1 LLHTYI
7 GPAQA
12 PIATSP
18 FLTATSHAARLSTLE
33 ALSVFRAAD
42 CPTVSARQGTSPQ
55 ARPFFRTQ
63 RRTALLALAVQLL
76 LCECGVRYHA
86 KACSRATR
94 RRANVNHMRDERRP
108 PVISR
113 QSILPGILVHVQ
125 YSRLDT
131 CPRKMPWWNCSNR
144 RVFVCCKPPALCTA
158 ITTCSIRFILPT
170 VRVSLTSVPSS
181 QQRKMQPDPRRHTP
195 IPNPWEKLPRHP

>member
-18 FLTATSHAARLSTLE
+18 CLTATSHAARLSTLE
-33 ALSVFRAAD
+33 ALSVLRAAD

-63 RRTALLALAVQLL
+63 RRTALLALAVQHL

-125 YSRLDT
+125 YLPDT
-131 CPRKMPWWNCSNR
+131 CPRRIP
-144 RVFVCCKPPALCTA
+144 L
-158 ITTCSIRFILPT
+158 
-170 VRVSLTSVPSS
+170 VRLQQSTSVCLLPNCPHSALQSLLAAFVSS
-181 QQRKMQPDPRRHTP
+181 CPQCAYR
-195 IPNPWEKLPRHP
+195 